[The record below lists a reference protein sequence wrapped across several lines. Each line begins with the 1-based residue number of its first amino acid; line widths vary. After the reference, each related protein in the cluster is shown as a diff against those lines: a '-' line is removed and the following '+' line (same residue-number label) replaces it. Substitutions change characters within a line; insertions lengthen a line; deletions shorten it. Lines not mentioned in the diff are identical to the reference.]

1 MESERIKNQY
11 EDSKDLYE
19 YLLEKKEISFASYID
34 DVYKNVLVLSAAS
47 YFESKISELISGYA
61 EKACGTDK
69 RIVHLVKSKAV
80 ERQYHTLFDW
90 DSGNTNKFWKFFGEE
105 TKNDV
110 RIKIKND
117 EQLQEAE
124 KSFLELGQQRNLLVH
139 KNFAETDVNTTVE
152 EIYNKYCKACIFI
165 SLIETVLDPNYL
177 KK

>member
-1 MESERIKNQY
+1 MQRKLVEQIKGLYILLNQKLLN
-11 EDSKDLYE
+11 DNTTH
-19 YLLEKKEISFASYID
+19 YLI
-34 DVYKNVLVLSAAS
+34 
-47 YFESKISELISGYA
+47 G
-61 EKACGTDK
+61 
-69 RIVHLVKSKAV
+69 IVAIQINFGS
-80 ERQYHTLFDW
+80 
-90 DSGNTNKFWKFFGEE
+90 FFGEE

>member
-1 MESERIKNQY
+1 M
-11 EDSKDLYE
+11 
-19 YLLEKKEISFASYID
+19 
-34 DVYKNVLVLSAAS
+34 
-47 YFESKISELISGYA
+47 ISGYA

-124 KSFLELGQQRNLLVH
+124 KASLSLDN
-139 KNFAETDVNTTVE
+139 KET
-152 EIYNKYCKACIFI
+152 Y
-165 SLIETVLDPNYL
+165 
-177 KK
+177 